1 MDDVSLEDSIEVLLG
16 KVPKPVHDYV
26 LSGLSDQV
34 RRLMDKYQ
42 LHIDQGGVLQRE
54 LLLMLLGQEEP
65 AEFMRELG
73 KAGISDATIQTLM
86 IDINEE
92 VFKPL
97 RAAEQGR
104 PIERVAPAPVVAAPT
119 PEPAPAPQPQPAPM
133 PEPIQQD
140 MRGVRTMQADM
151 QMIQQQPPWGPQYVA
166 PVYAPPQPYPAYQP
180 VAYMQP
186 QQPQTQTYWVPVTV
200 PVAPQPQMQY
210 VPQPAYQ
217 QPVQMPQPVPQAPVV
232 ETPAPPPPPPI
243 PEPAPAPEPAA
254 WVPPPPPDW
263 QPPPELPQFEE
274 GREERPIKKEF
285 GADPYREPV

>member
-1 MDDVSLEDSIEVLLG
+1 MDDISLEDSIEVLLG

-26 LSGLSDQV
+26 LDGLSDQV

-42 LHIDQGGVLQRE
+42 LHVDQGGVLQRE

-65 AEFMRELG
+65 TEFMRELS

-97 RAAEQGR
+97 RAAEQGK
-104 PIERVAPAPVVAAPT
+104 PIERTTPPPPPAPV
-119 PEPAPAPQPQPAPM
+119 APQPVATPVAPPM
-133 PEPIQQD
+133 PEPPAQD
-140 MRGVRTMQADM
+140 MRGMRTMQADM
-151 QMIQQQPPWGPQYVA
+151 QMAQQQPPWGSQYVA
-166 PVYAPPQPYPAYQP
+166 PMYAPQQPYPAYQP

-200 PVAPQPQMQY
+200 PIAPQQPQMQY
-210 VPQPAYQ
+210 VPQPVYQ
-217 QPVQMPQPVPQAPVV
+217 QPVPQPQMPPPAPPVV
-232 ETPAPPPPPPI
+232 EPPPPPPI
-243 PEPAPAPEPAA
+243 PEPAPAPDPDA

-263 QPPPELPQFEE
+263 QPPPPLPQFEDQQE
-274 GREERPIKKEF
+274 PPIRKEF